1 VAEGETPRLDKIESV
16 QVFQQNDIDVLTKSA
31 DLLAR
36 YSKLLLA
43 LASSDAAD
51 SISGRVSVIGKNMSD
66 SQSGSDAI
74 VVDNAEVKRARA
86 ACGVLSKI
94 ASEASKWIIQY
105 HINKT
110 LDKVIIDSNPSF

>member
-43 LASSDAAD
+43 LASSLGFA
-51 SISGRVSVIGKNMSD
+51 V
-66 SQSGSDAI
+66 
-74 VVDNAEVKRARA
+74 
-86 ACGVLSKI
+86 
-94 ASEASKWIIQY
+94 
-105 HINKT
+105 
-110 LDKVIIDSNPSF
+110 